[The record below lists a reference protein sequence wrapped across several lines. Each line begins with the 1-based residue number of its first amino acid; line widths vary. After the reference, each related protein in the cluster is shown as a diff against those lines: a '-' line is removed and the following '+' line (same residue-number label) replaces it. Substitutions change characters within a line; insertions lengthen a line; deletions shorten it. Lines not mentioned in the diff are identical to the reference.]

1 MVVILIVLFP
11 KLHLYIE
18 VKVSLSQLDLLR
30 GSGLS
35 MYRYRYIY
43 SDQHVNCLEC
53 KVRMDYL
60 YLCGNIV
67 VLEQKDGMINVTGQ
81 ESPASQAGPEI

>member
-1 MVVILIVLFP
+1 M
-11 KLHLYIE
+11 YIDIG
-18 VKVSLSQLDLLR
+18 V
-30 GSGLS
+30 
-35 MYRYRYIY
+35 YIY

-81 ESPASQAGPEI
+81 EGPASQAGPEI

>member
-1 MVVILIVLFP
+1 MLIVSNA
-11 KLHLYIE
+11 KY
-18 VKVSLSQLDLLR
+18 VWT
-30 GSGLS
+30 
-35 MYRYRYIY
+35 
-43 SDQHVNCLEC
+43 N
-53 KVRMDYL
+53 L